1 METNSIND
9 FKRNFAKIYHSE
21 VSPKLKLIEKDR
33 IKTRKKA
40 FLFCGILLAAAITS
54 GLYGYFYKI
63 DILMVIGFIVLVG
76 ALFLYGTMQ
85 KNFETKLKQ
94 QIMPVLMNAFGNFL
108 WTNIERIDTREI
120 KESKIF
126 SRFDKRDSDDNFFG
140 TYRDMPIEIS
150 ETHLYYE
157 TRDSKG
163 HTTTHTTF
171 KGALVSIG
179 VGKNFT
185 GHTVIRQR
193 AFMLNRKVYDEV
205 KLEDPEFG
213 KKYFVD
219 SNDQVEARFI
229 LTPAFMERF
238 KHIAYSFG
246 SSDPQCSFKDKKL
259 LITLPTHKDLFALGD
274 LNTPV
279 TNTEP
284 FQTLLGELIAI
295 FEMID
300 HLKVTERTGL

>member
-9 FKRNFAKIYHSE
+9 FKSNFAKIFHSE
-21 VSPKLKLIEKDR
+21 VSPKLQRIETDR
-33 IKTRKKA
+33 LNTRKKA
-40 FLFCGILLAAAITS
+40 FLFCGILLATAIAS
-54 GLYGYFYKI
+54 GLYGYFCKI
-63 DILMVIGFIVLVG
+63 DILMVIGFMVLVG
-76 ALFLYGTMQ
+76 ALVLYGTMQ

-150 ETHLYYE
+150 ETDLYYE

-163 HTTTHTTF
+163 NRSRHTTF

-205 KLEDPEFG
+205 KLEDPEFT

-219 SNDQVEARFI
+219 SNDQIEARFI

-238 KHIAYSFG
+238 KNIAYSFG
-246 SSDPQCSFKDKKL
+246 SANPECSFKDNKL
-259 LITLPTHKDLFALGD
+259 LIALPSGKDLFALGN

-279 TNTEP
+279 TNTKP
-284 FQTLLGELIAI
+284 FQTLLNELIAI

-300 HLKVTERTGL
+300 HLKVTEKTGL